1 MSACAQ
7 PAPRVI
13 SNVSLVSGFSIVHN
27 CLISLPLFW
36 PFFDFSS
43 SRSHFWPFTE
53 VVRKMPG
60 EVTRKCAGD
69 TNCYLS
75 GLGSAGGVRRTALRS

>member
-7 PAPRVI
+7 SAPRVI

-36 PFFDFSS
+36 PFN
-43 SRSHFWPFTE
+43 E

-60 EVTRKCAGD
+60 EVTRKCPGREKLLPQRARFGGALGEPR
-69 TNCYLS
+69 C
-75 GLGSAGGVRRTALRS
+75 GLKA